1 MIRINAVW
9 FECNCKHVSE
19 SVNRSLPHRNKPRA
33 RAAHSAACSTGG
45 HPRAECSVFN
55 PDYRIRISLLA
66 KCVQTNTQGKCC
78 VFQEH
83 LLHTY
88 VTIDHKTSHK
98 GIFFKLRF
106 IHNLINFPLMWFVRT
121 IFGRD
126 TTIWK
131 SGIWGCKIEKITFI
145 VVQIKFLAMYIQ
157 IKIK

>member
-19 SVNRSLPHRNKPRA
+19 SVNRALPHRDKPRA

-66 KCVQTNTQGKCC
+66 KCVQTHKESVVFFRSTCC
-78 VFQEH
+78 M
-83 LLHTY
+83 HTY
-88 VTIDHKTSHK
+88 VIIDHKTSHK
-98 GIFFKLRF
+98 GLFFIEIYTSSNKF
-106 IHNLINFPLMWFVRT
+106 SIDVWFVRT
-121 IFGRD
+121 IFGWD

-131 SGIWGCKIEKITFI
+131 SGIWGCKFKKITFK
-145 VVQIKFLAMYIQ
+145 VVQIKFLAMYITN
-157 IKIK
+157 